1 MAAPER
7 LSKLALIEQ
16 LAREGNR
23 LGFFQVVARV
33 EALMP
38 GAVPI
43 GEGGPASEEGLRLR
57 HDPRPIFHASDVLSV
72 VPRDPHRGRARTVV
86 TTTFL
91 GLLGSVSPLPM
102 YMTEDVLAADAS
114 DETSLHSFYDLFHHR
129 VLSLLYRTWRKHR
142 FHVGAT
148 STGADAPTR
157 RLLSFVGIDP
167 GGGKPEEQVPP
178 WLLVGLAP
186 LVSMRSRSAR
196 TLRLAL
202 DMLLPGIPVDV
213 DCFALRRVPLSDN
226 QRVALGVRN
235 TILGNDLTIGRTVAD
250 RSGRFRV
257 RIGPVD
263 YERFEG
269 LAPGGPMHA
278 ELAATINHFSG
289 GVLEAEVE
297 LSLAA
302 DEAPQFQLGSQRGGI
317 LGRTTR
323 LATKATEPIRSRF
336 VLGER
341 VGAQQLG
348 DAGPPSRVPV

>member
-1 MAAPER
+1 
-7 LSKLALIEQ
+7 
-16 LAREGNR
+16 
-23 LGFFQVVARV
+23 
-33 EALMP
+33 
-38 GAVPI
+38 
-43 GEGGPASEEGLRLR
+43 
-57 HDPRPIFHASDVLSV
+57 
-72 VPRDPHRGRARTVV
+72 
-86 TTTFL
+86 
-91 GLLGSVSPLPM
+91 
-102 YMTEDVLAADAS
+102 
-114 DETSLHSFYDLFHHR
+114 
-129 VLSLLYRTWRKHR
+129 
-142 FHVGAT
+142 
-148 STGADAPTR
+148 
-157 RLLSFVGIDP
+157 
-167 GGGKPEEQVPP
+167 
-178 WLLVGLAP
+178 
-186 LVSMRSRSAR
+186 MRSRSAR

-348 DAGPPSRVPV
+348 DAGPPSRVPVLSAPIRGKSTSIVSITRRSSSISGCATTSPWWTTCTRTMRRSPRARISRLMFTNGVLAAGTRRFTMYSRPCEPNDATGILRSRISAF